1 MNRSYLRQSLP
12 VVAFTFFSVIGAMLC
27 PVYASEEDDAGTM
40 RKGVFLNPVM
50 GGDYPDPAQPRW
62 EDMEKESFGMEMSGY
77 NHNTLGDFQSVFPG
91 LFSYG
96 DGSVRFT
103 DFRYETLLC

>member
-50 GGDYPDPAQPRW
+50 GGDYPDPTVVR
-62 EDMEKESFGMEMSGY
+62 D
-77 NHNTLGDFQSVFPG
+77 GDDYYIGCSV
-91 LFSYG
+91 
-96 DGSVRFT
+96 
-103 DFRYETLLC
+103 